1 MAMEKESE
9 LINRDNVNEG
19 VFELS
24 SPASPIP
31 ISHSPEEYRKLIWK
45 IDLHV
50 LPALFSLWIVSVVDR
65 GNIGSANIF
74 GIQEDL
80 HMKGN
85 DFNIALLIV
94 VICFIVFDIPCNALL
109 KASTPQIVLTGE
121 IFLLGIVAIGEGLVT
136 SVAGF
141 YAMRFFVGLFE
152 AGLIPGSVYIL
163 SQYYPRYEM
172 QWRLG
177 MLMVG
182 NALGTAFSGLLAFA
196 IAGIN
201 NDNGYNGWRWIF
213 IIEGCMTVAVAVIAY
228 PFMPTWPH
236 QAKWMSD
243 DEKTLL
249 VSAIKKGVVEPK
261 GEKLDMHRLIEVLKD
276 WKIYIFGIILAFTI
290 MTSASVGIFIPTIV
304 SGISAHQDPRHV
316 QVLCIPV
323 FVAAAVSSFAFSFL
337 SDYFKHR
344 TGFAIFGYVMI
355 IAGAIV
361 LLNQEHVHAHTRYG
375 AVYLL
380 ACGIYIAVPIIWTIL
395 PNNVAGTYKTGIA
408 IAIQV
413 SIGNLGGV
421 ASTLCFASTKAP
433 YFVLGYTTI
442 VWMTCCAAGLLFI
455 CMFFLWIENRARE
468 AGKRDYLLE
477 RENADKL
484 GDRHPSFRYT
494 Y

>member
-1 MAMEKESE
+1 MITPPIFPANSK
-9 LINRDNVNEG
+9 LTN
-19 VFELS
+19 LS
-24 SPASPIP
+24 
-31 ISHSPEEYRKLIWK
+31 
-45 IDLHV
+45 
-50 LPALFSLWIVSVVDR
+50 
-65 GNIGSANIF
+65 
-74 GIQEDL
+74 
-80 HMKGN
+80 
-85 DFNIALLIV
+85 
-94 VICFIVFDIPCNALL
+94 
-109 KASTPQIVLTGE
+109 
-121 IFLLGIVAIGEGLVT
+121 
-136 SVAGF
+136 
-141 YAMRFFVGLFE
+141 
-152 AGLIPGSVYIL
+152 
-163 SQYYPRYEM
+163 
-172 QWRLG
+172 
-177 MLMVG
+177 
-182 NALGTAFSGLLAFA
+182 
-196 IAGIN
+196 
-201 NDNGYNGWRWIF
+201 
-213 IIEGCMTVAVAVIAY
+213 
-228 PFMPTWPH
+228 
-236 QAKWMSD
+236 
-243 DEKTLL
+243 
-249 VSAIKKGVVEPK
+249 
-261 GEKLDMHRLIEVLKD
+261 
-276 WKIYIFGIILAFTI
+276 GIILAFTI

-355 IAGAIV
+355 VAGAIV
-361 LLNQEHVHAHTRYG
+361 LLNQEHVHANTRYG

-442 VWMTCCAAGLLFI
+442 VWMTCCAAGLLSI

>member
-1 MAMEKESE
+1 MTMEKESE
-9 LINRDNVNEG
+9 LIDRDNVNEG
-19 VFELS
+19 TFELS
-24 SPASPIP
+24 APASPIP
-31 ISHSPEEYRKLIWK
+31 ISLSPEEYRKLIWK

-201 NDNGYNGWRWIF
+201 NGNEYNGWRWIF
-213 IIEGCMTVAVAVIAY
+213 IIEGCMTVAGAVIAY

-249 VSAIKKGVVEPK
+249 VNAIKTGVVEPK
-261 GEKLDMHRLIEVLKD
+261 GKKLDMHRLIGVLKD
-276 WKIYIFGIILAFTI
+276 WKIYISGIILAFTI

-323 FVAAAVSSFAFSFL
+323 FVAAAVSSLAFSFL

-361 LLNQEHVHAHTRYG
+361 LLNEEHVNAHTRYG

-413 SIGNLGGV
+413 GIGNLGGI

-433 YFVLGYTTI
+433 SFVLGYTTI

-455 CMFFLWIENRARE
+455 YMFLLWIENRARE

-477 RENADKL
+477 REDVDKL